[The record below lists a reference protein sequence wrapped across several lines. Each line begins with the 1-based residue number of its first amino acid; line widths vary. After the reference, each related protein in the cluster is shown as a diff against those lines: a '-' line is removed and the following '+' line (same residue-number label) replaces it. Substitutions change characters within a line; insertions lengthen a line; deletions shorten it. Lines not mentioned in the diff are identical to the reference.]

1 MNLIDAVATA
11 IWVSTG
17 VASEINPLMANLL
30 GIDSS
35 LFILTKLT
43 IVSLCVLLI
52 WRLKMAK
59 SAKLFV
65 LPVFI
70 AYLCV
75 VGVHISIGFDLF
87 KNEIPIIEGR

>member
-17 VASEINPLMANLL
+17 IASEINPLMASLL
-30 GIDSS
+30 GVGSS
-35 LFILTKLT
+35 FFIIAKLT

-59 SAKLFV
+59 TAKLFV
-65 LPVFI
+65 LPVFM

-75 VGVHISIGFDLF
+75 VAIHMSIGFDLF
-87 KNEIPIIEGR
+87 KSEIPIIEGR